1 MRHPSR
7 PHRIRTAGTLPGY
20 HPCCVTLTHPPPLCA
35 CHTHT
40 HTPHTTHT
48 HTHHTHKYKSHKYKS
63 HKYATG
69 GADTP
74 NPTQAGQ
81 TLTLPLTLPGG
92 ADPNPT
98 PNPTQAGQTLADL
111 SFLCAGAGSAGL
123 GVCEQIVDGM
133 VEAGLTKAEAR
144 ARFVVCTSVGAL
156 GKADGTHGERAQRRS
171 SQPHP

>member
-81 TLTLPLTLPGG
+81 TL
-92 ADPNPT
+92 
-98 PNPTQAGQTLADL
+98 ADL